1 MVSYW
6 PQAGIALGLV
16 LNIAGAI
23 VESEGLFT
31 VGTNILVLSSGYAL
45 QRRQNDRRS
54 GDD

>member
-16 LNIAGAI
+16 LNIGGA
-23 VESEGLFT
+23 VTNDSLLFAF
-31 VGTNILVLSSGYAL
+31 GTNVLVLSSGFAL

-54 GDD
+54 GED